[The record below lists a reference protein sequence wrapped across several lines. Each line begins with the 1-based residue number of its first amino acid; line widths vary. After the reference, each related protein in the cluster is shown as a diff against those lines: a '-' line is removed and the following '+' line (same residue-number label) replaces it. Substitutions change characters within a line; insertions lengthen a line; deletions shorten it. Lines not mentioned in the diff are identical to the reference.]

1 VVTITMQ
8 KRTGEGEEA
17 VIEIKA
23 QTSREAYKELA
34 EGYALLDARCATKN
48 KWLLDAMRMSK
59 ELPAEAQMALKQSVD
74 ILFGRTQLG
83 DEIARNM
90 VELEA
95 AKAEDK

>member
-23 QTSREAYKELA
+23 QTAKEAYKELA
-34 EGYALLDARCATKN
+34 EGFSLLDQRCANKN
-48 KWLLDAMRMSK
+48 KMLLDAMRMTK
-59 ELPAEAQMALKQSVD
+59 ELPPEAQMALKQSVD

-83 DEIARNM
+83 DEIARNL